1 VDILRQFLM
10 CTGDVGLIT
19 YTALE
24 GRKDPMPDFSTMHRC
39 RRFEGIQEWV
49 EANKAKVGK
58 GW

>member
-1 VDILRQFLM
+1 M